1 MTDKTK
7 NTDQE
12 VEKIQNE
19 TEKLQI
25 DQNKTTTPQFKVVKY
40 CAVCTFPE
48 EFCEYSHELLRKRKE
63 LPVNVD
69 TPTTTNAQPQT
80 QTAAENQAQNKE
92 GEEKKAEPAKVEEE
106 KKEQKEKKHKK
117 ITDKIHIKNTKRS
130 KRKAVTVIKNIEKF
144 GLDMKEVSKM
154 LSKKFACSS
163 SVSKDEENK
172 DSIVMTGEFED
183 DLKDFLM
190 EKFKTLKEENF
201 HIDRIKKK
209 EPEQGGGENEDD

>member
-1 MTDKTK
+1 MTDKNK
-7 NTDQE
+7 CSDQE
-12 VEKIQNE
+12 VEKIQTE
-19 TEKLQI
+19 TEKLHI
-25 DQNKTTTPQFKVVKY
+25 DQNKSITPQFKVVKY
-40 CAVCTFPE
+40 CVVCTFPE

-63 LPVNVD
+63 LPVNID
-69 TPTTTNAQPQT
+69 TTTQVQT
-80 QTAAENQAQNKE
+80 QPSAETPQQLNE
-92 GEEKKAEPAKVEEE
+92 GEEKKAETPKVEEE
-106 KKEQKEKKHKK
+106 KKDPKEKKHKK
-117 ITDKIHIKNTKRS
+117 ISDKIHIKNTKRS

-144 GLDMKEVSKM
+144 GLDLKEVSKM

-190 EKFKTLKEENF
+190 EKFKNLKEENF

-209 EPEQGGGENEDD
+209 ETEQVGENEDD